1 MEEELAPIGVRLR
14 EARMRQGLDLADCAA
29 ATRIRERYLIAI
41 EDGRFESL
49 PGPAY
54 VSGFVRAYATHLGVT
69 VEGPVKELPV
79 PGTPSPT
86 GGRSAARPVRVSA
99 TRITPR
105 GVGQRP
111 RWRRPLAVILLLVI
125 VAVVLAAVAAVDFP
139 LIG

>member
-1 MEEELAPIGVRLR
+1 VDEDLAPIGVRLR

-54 VSGFVRAYATHLGVT
+54 VSGFVRAYAAHLGVA

-79 PGTPSPT
+79 PGQPKPQG
-86 GGRSAARPVRVSA
+86 GGRVQPVTLSA

-111 RWRRPLAVILLLVI
+111 RWRRPAVVVLLLAV
-125 VAVVLAAVAAVDFP
+125 VAVVLAVIAGVDVP
-139 LIG
+139 LVG

>member
-1 MEEELAPIGVRLR
+1 VDEEQAPIGVRLR

-54 VSGFVRAYATHLGVT
+54 VSGFIRAYAAHRGVT
-69 VEGPVKELPV
+69 VDGPVKELPV
-79 PGTPSPT
+79 PGGTT
-86 GGRSAARPVRVSA
+86 TTTRGRPVTVTA

-111 RWRRPLAVILLLVI
+111 RWRRPLVVVVL
-125 VAVVLAAVAAVDFP
+125 VAVVVVVLAVVAGLDLP
-139 LIG
+139 LVG

>member
-1 MEEELAPIGVRLR
+1 
-14 EARMRQGLDLADCAA
+14 MRQGLDLADCAA

-54 VSGFVRAYATHLGVT
+54 VSGFIRAYAGHLGVT
-69 VEGPVKELPV
+69 VDGPERELPV
-79 PGTPSPT
+79 PGQGTAQART
-86 GGRSAARPVRVSA
+86 RPVTVTA

-111 RWRRPLAVILLLVI
+111 RWRRPLAAILLIAI
-125 VAVVLAAVAAVDFP
+125 VAVVLAAVAGVDLP

>member
-1 MEEELAPIGVRLR
+1 
-14 EARMRQGLDLADCAA
+14 MRQGLDLADCAA

-54 VSGFVRAYATHLGVT
+54 VSGFIRAYAAHLGVT
-69 VEGPVKELPV
+69 VDGPERELPV
-79 PGTPSPT
+79 PGQGPVQART
-86 GGRSAARPVRVSA
+86 RPVTVTA
-99 TRITPR
+99 TRITAR

-111 RWRRPLAVILLLVI
+111 RWRRPFAVIILIAI
-125 VAVVLAAVAAVDFP
+125 VAVVLAAVAGVDLP

>member
-1 MEEELAPIGVRLR
+1 
-14 EARMRQGLDLADCAA
+14 MRQGLDLADCAA

-54 VSGFVRAYATHLGVT
+54 VSGFIRAYAAHLGVT
-69 VEGPVKELPV
+69 VDGPERELPV
-79 PGTPSPT
+79 PGQGPVQART
-86 GGRSAARPVRVSA
+86 RPVTVTA
-99 TRITPR
+99 TRITAR

-111 RWRRPLAVILLLVI
+111 RWRRPLAVIILIAI
-125 VAVVLAAVAAVDFP
+125 VAVVLAAVAGVDLP

>member
-1 MEEELAPIGVRLR
+1 VDEDLAPIGVRLR

-54 VSGFVRAYATHLGVT
+54 VSGFIRAYAAHLGVAMD
-69 VEGPVKELPV
+69 GPVKELPV

-86 GGRSAARPVRVSA
+86 GGRSAPRPVTVSA

-111 RWRRPLAVILLLVI
+111 RWRRPLAIIVVLAI
-125 VAVVLAAVAAVDFP
+125 VAVVLAVVAGVDVP
-139 LIG
+139 LVG

>member
-1 MEEELAPIGVRLR
+1 MEEEHAPIGVRLR

-54 VSGFVRAYATHLGVT
+54 VSGFIRAYAAHLGVA
-69 VEGPVKELPV
+69 VDGPVKDLPV
-79 PGTPSPT
+79 PGQVAPQT
-86 GGRSAARPVRVSA
+86 RSRPVTVSA

-105 GVGQRP
+105 GVGRRP
-111 RWRRPLAVILLLVI
+111 RWRRPLLVLVLLVI
-125 VAVVLAAVAAVDFP
+125 VAIVLAAVAGVDVP
-139 LIG
+139 GVG

>member
-1 MEEELAPIGVRLR
+1 
-14 EARMRQGLDLADCAA
+14 MRQGLDLADCAA

-54 VSGFVRAYATHLGVT
+54 VSGFIRAYAAHLGVT
-69 VEGPVKELPV
+69 VDGPERELPI
-79 PGTPSPT
+79 PGQGAPQART
-86 GGRSAARPVRVSA
+86 RPVTVTA

-111 RWRRPLAVILLLVI
+111 RWRRPLAAILLIAI
-125 VAVVLAAVAAVDFP
+125 VAVVLAAVAGVDLP

>member
-1 MEEELAPIGVRLR
+1 MDEEQAPIGVRLR

-54 VSGFVRAYATHLGVT
+54 VSGFIRAYAAHLGVAMQ
-69 VEGPVKELPV
+69 GPEKELPV
-79 PGTPSPT
+79 PGQIGPQ
-86 GGRSAARPVRVSA
+86 GRQAPRPVTVSA

-111 RWRRPLAVILLLVI
+111 RWRRPALVIVLLVA
-125 VAVVLAAVAAVDFP
+125 VAVVLAAVFGVDIP
-139 LIG
+139 LVG

>member
-1 MEEELAPIGVRLR
+1 MDEEHAPIGVILR

-54 VSGFVRAYATHLGVT
+54 VSGFIRAYAAHLGVT
-69 VEGPVKELPV
+69 VDGPIKELPV
-79 PGTPSPT
+79 PGQVAPPA
-86 GGRSAARPVRVSA
+86 RSRPVTVSA

-125 VAVVLAAVAAVDFP
+125 VAVVLAAIAGVDVP
-139 LIG
+139 VVG

>member
-1 MEEELAPIGVRLR
+1 
-14 EARMRQGLDLADCAA
+14 MRQGLDLADCAA

-54 VSGFVRAYATHLGVT
+54 VNGFIRAYASHLGVAM
-69 VEGPVKELPV
+69 EGPVKELPV

-86 GGRSAARPVRVSA
+86 GGRSAPRPVTVSA

-111 RWRRPLAVILLLVI
+111 RWRRPLAVIVLLAI
-125 VAVVLAAVAAVDFP
+125 VAVIIAVVAGVDVP
-139 LIG
+139 IIG